1 MATVY
6 LAIQESFQREVAL
19 KIMASSLSEDK
30 NFSERFIQEARVVS
44 RLVHPHIVTVY
55 DVGIHEGHHY
65 LSMEYVPGK
74 ELKHCLGELS
84 GSDIL
89 RIISEIASALD
100 YASQKSCVHR
110 DVKPENIMLH
120 EESGRAV
127 LMDFGIAKAD
137 DVGSGLTQTGMA
149 LGTPYY
155 MSPEQ
160 ARGHA
165 VDGRADLY
173 SLGIVFYKMLL
184 GRVPFDGDS
193 AVTIGIKHISEP
205 VPRLPAKLAVFQP
218 LLNKLLAKSVSDR
231 YQCGAEVVAA
241 IKELASA
248 AKIIDKTRDQIFN
261 AASGDSDLA
270 LSDQANTVLLSRVE
284 AEQSARKKWPWLL
297 LLAVP
302 AALAVGYYA
311 SFGTQF
317 PPTAEQQ
324 RQLKQQLGLIE
335 KPQLTLED
343 IMRVPAEEA
352 IAMSEQGVPV
362 VIDEVES
369 VPLSTSG
376 IELTQSPLAA
386 EQSESLA
393 EPADFSDPEPLNDAA
408 PKVASDVLE
417 PSVSD
422 ENTAEDAFTVLLEEV
437 ILLEQQYASYEI
449 NLAELV
455 AGYRKLLDMRADYLP
470 AKERLSVLKNEWLEI
485 VDVSLEEA
493 GVELDALANVDE
505 QLQAALSSFP
515 ELAENPR
522 YKRLSAQ
529 FNKQDTV
536 SQALSSGDYYLSQ
549 GKYLGSGKNNA
560 AYQYQ
565 LVLGLA
571 ANNGRAQQGMLAIA
585 ERFVE
590 LAEKHRLNKAY
601 PEAQLAVDK
610 GLSLV
615 PTHAPLLRI
624 QQRVAEEAEQQAI
637 INDLLLQAE
646 VVEQQGQLIIELDSA
661 ADILAE
667 VLQLAPGQSE
677 AQEAMRRVVA
687 KQLEYIDG
695 LIADKNF
702 NKALA
707 VTEESLLKLPAN
719 QQLLLLKQRINS
731 LAPTIKQ
738 LSLSGE
744 PLLGPTDRVN
754 KQFKAARTL
763 YIAFGYQNFTAATTV
778 LQATL
783 YDGDQTLQ
791 IAAVPVIVSGERGEK
806 IFKIQRPVEG
816 FKAGGYRLD
825 MLLDGETIITQS
837 FVIVP

>member
-30 NFSERFIQEARVVS
+30 SFSERFIQEARVVS

-89 RIISEIASALD
+89 RIVSEIASALD

-231 YQCGAEVVAA
+231 YQRGAEVVAA

-248 AKIIDKTRDQIFN
+248 AKIIDKTRNQIFN
-261 AASGDSDLA
+261 AASGDSDLS
-270 LSDQANTVLLSRVE
+270 LSDQANTVLLSGVD
-284 AEQSARKKWPWLL
+284 AEQAPRKIWPWLL
-297 LLAVP
+297 LIAVP
-302 AALAVGYYA
+302 AALAIGYYV
-311 SFGTQF
+311 SFGRQF

-324 RQLKQQLGLIE
+324 LQLKQRLGLIE

-343 IMRVPAEEA
+343 IMRVPAEKVVSA
-352 IAMSEQGVPV
+352 ADVIA
-362 VIDEVES
+362 ES
-369 VPLSTSG
+369 APQSLTDDTGLTSAPLMA
-376 IELTQSPLAA
+376 ERLEPLAD
-386 EQSESLA
+386 
-393 EPADFSDPEPLNDAA
+393 PADFSDPEPLGG
-408 PKVASDVLE
+408 PGFTTTIDVIE
-417 PSVSD
+417 SSVSD
-422 ENTAEDAFTVLLEEV
+422 DSAVGDDFEALLEDV
-437 ILLEQQYASYEI
+437 ALLEQQYASYEI

-455 AGYRKLLDMRADYLP
+455 AGYRKLLARQADYLP

-485 VDVSLEEA
+485 IDVSLEEA
-493 GVELDALANVDE
+493 GVELEALANVDE

-529 FNKQDTV
+529 FSKQDTV
-536 SQALSSGDYYLSQ
+536 SQALSTGDYYLSQ

-571 ANNGRAQQGMLAIA
+571 ANNSRAQQGMLAIA

-590 LAEKHRLNKAY
+590 QAEKHRLNKAY
-601 PEAQLAVDK
+601 PEAQLAIDK

-615 PTHAPLLRI
+615 PTYAPLLRI
-624 QQRVAEEAEQQAI
+624 RQLVVEEAGQQAI

-646 VVEQQGQLIIELDSA
+646 VAEQQGQLIIEQNSA
-661 ADILAE
+661 VEILAE
-667 VLQLAPGQSE
+667 VLRLAPGQPE

-687 KQLEYIDG
+687 KQLEYIEG
-695 LIADKNF
+695 LVVDKNL

-738 LSLSGE
+738 LSLSGA
-744 PLLGPTDRVN
+744 PLVGPVEGSSQ
-754 KQFKAARTL
+754 QFKAARTL

-791 IAAVPVIVSGERGEK
+791 IAAVPVIVSGEHGEK

-825 MLLDGETIITQS
+825 MLLDGEIIITQS
-837 FVIVP
+837 FVIAP